1 MEIREKIRTF
11 INENLLVY
19 ENKDSLTDDTDI
31 FKMGYVNSL
40 FSMKLMNF
48 IEETFEIVLDYDDI
62 DIDNFKTIDNI
73 VALVSRKKGEN

>member
-19 ENKDSLTDDTDI
+19 ESKDSLTDDTDI

-62 DIDNFKTIDNI
+62 DIDNFKTIENI
-73 VALVSRKKGEN
+73 VTLVSRKKGEN